1 MSMLKIRIEQL
12 LGLTRALEGMHY
24 TDTDYSE
31 VRRNIEA
38 QFPNTSNS
46 ISTVMVKHER
56 KPKKAPIRIA
66 FEKYNLRRIPGF
78 KLTQK
83 DLSDLIG
90 KPCSITF
97 YGPGNEPMY
106 RKGLIIELYPH
117 YVRLETHVSIRHYF
131 IQYFRII
138 KVVEFNGKHMV
149 KELWFDKKPH

>member
-1 MSMLKIRIEQL
+1 MSILKVRIEQL
-12 LGLTRALEGMHY
+12 LNLTHVLEHMRY
-24 TDTDYSE
+24 SDTDYSE

-56 KPKKAPIRIA
+56 KPKKAPA
-66 FEKYNLRRIPGF
+66 YMSFEKHNLRRIKGF
-78 KLTQK
+78 KITQK

-90 KPCSITF
+90 KTCSITF

-106 RKGLIIELYPH
+106 RKGLIIELYHH
-117 YVRLETHVSIRHYF
+117 YVRLETHVSARHYF

-138 KVVEFNGKHMV
+138 KVVEFEGKHAI
-149 KELWFDKKPH
+149 KEIWYDKKNH